1 MVVVWLMI
9 MIEDFLLYSYVG
21 MTYFVSLAKQFL
33 IAPALKGEVDSKN
46 LFFED
51 GGVFLAQYGL
61 LQYDR

>member
-1 MVVVWLMI
+1 MLI
-9 MIEDFLLYSYVG
+9 MIVIKDLILYSYVG

-51 GGVFLAQYGL
+51 GGVFLA
-61 LQYDR
+61 

>member
-1 MVVVWLMI
+1 MRYRVILLFRIV
-9 MIEDFLLYSYVG
+9 IEDLILYSYVG

-51 GGVFLAQYGL
+51 GGVFLA
-61 LQYDR
+61 